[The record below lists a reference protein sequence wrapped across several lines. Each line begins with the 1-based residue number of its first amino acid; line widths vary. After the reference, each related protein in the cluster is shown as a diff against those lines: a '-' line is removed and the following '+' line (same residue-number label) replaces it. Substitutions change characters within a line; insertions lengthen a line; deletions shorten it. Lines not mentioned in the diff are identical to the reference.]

1 MNLNSIAH
9 VLDQMHISFAELT
22 VYSKLKAD
30 VGMDSLELID
40 FECFFEELFD
50 VRLDWETM
58 QADPSVQEVI
68 DQALSKLSAGA
79 VQTRCCHSALAA

>member
-22 VYSKLKAD
+22 VDSKLKAD
-30 VGMDSLELID
+30 VGMDSLELVD

-50 VRLDWETM
+50 IRLDWETM
-58 QADPSVQEVI
+58 QADPSVQEVL

-79 VQTRCCHSALAA
+79 VQTQYRHSVAA